1 MFYVLGTDGI
11 TVTETGRKTL
21 FIPKDH
27 DKYNEI
33 KENITKM
40 SYQNVFDMVDVKTLM
55 CGLLSETTET
65 YYNDND
71 DLEVFLSS
79 SAFSEG
85 NLKEIRDAIIFAIFD
100 KIEDKE
106 KREKVLDI
114 LKNMNLVSLKAAFE

>member
-40 SYQNVFDMVDVKTLM
+40 SYQNVFDIVDVKTLM

-71 DLEVFLSS
+71 DLEVFLTS
-79 SAFSEG
+79 SAFSES
-85 NLKEIRDAIIFAIFD
+85 NLKKIRDAIIFAIFD

>member
-1 MFYVLGTDGI
+1 MFYILGTDGI

-40 SYQNVFDMVDVKTLM
+40 TYQNVFDMVDVKTLM

-71 DLEVFLSS
+71 DLEVFLTS

-106 KREKVLDI
+106 KREKILDI

>member
-40 SYQNVFDMVDVKTLM
+40 TYQNVFDMVDVKTLM

-71 DLEVFLSS
+71 DLEVFLTS

>member
-79 SAFSEG
+79 SAFSES

>member
-65 YYNDND
+65 YYNNND
-71 DLEVFLSS
+71 DLEVFLTS

>member
-40 SYQNVFDMVDVKTLM
+40 SYQNIFDMVDVKTLM

-71 DLEVFLSS
+71 DLEIFLSS

-114 LKNMNLVSLKAAFE
+114 LKNMNLVSLKATFE

>member
-40 SYQNVFDMVDVKTLM
+40 TYQNVFDMVDVKTLI

-71 DLEVFLSS
+71 DLEVFLTS

>member
-40 SYQNVFDMVDVKTLM
+40 TYQNVFDMVDVKTLM

-71 DLEVFLSS
+71 DLEVFLTS

-114 LKNMNLVSLKAAFE
+114 LKNMNLVSLKVAFE

>member
-27 DKYNEI
+27 NKYNEI

-71 DLEVFLSS
+71 DLEVFLTSN
-79 SAFSEG
+79 AFSEG

>member
-40 SYQNVFDMVDVKTLM
+40 TYQNVFDMVDVKTLM
-55 CGLLSETTET
+55 CELLSETTET

-71 DLEVFLSS
+71 DLEVFLTS

-106 KREKVLDI
+106 KREKVLGI

>member
-21 FIPKDH
+21 FIPKGH

-71 DLEVFLSS
+71 DLEVFLTS
-79 SAFSEG
+79 SAFSESD
-85 NLKEIRDAIIFAIFD
+85 LKEIRAMIISTLIK
-100 KIEDKE
+100 KIEGQETKE
-106 KREKVLDI
+106 KAINILEK
-114 LKNMNLVSLKAAFE
+114 MNLVSLKAAFE

>member
-40 SYQNVFDMVDVKTLM
+40 TYQNVFDMVDVKTLM

-114 LKNMNLVSLKAAFE
+114 LKNMNLVSLKVAFE

>member
-71 DLEVFLSS
+71 DLEVFLTS

>member
-40 SYQNVFDMVDVKTLM
+40 TYQNVFDLVDVKTLM

-71 DLEVFLSS
+71 DLEVFLTS

-85 NLKEIRDAIIFAIFD
+85 NLKKIRDAIIFAIFD

>member
-40 SYQNVFDMVDVKTLM
+40 TYQNVFDMVDIKTLM

-71 DLEVFLSS
+71 DLEVFLTS

>member
-40 SYQNVFDMVDVKTLM
+40 SYQNVFDMMDVKTLM

-71 DLEVFLSS
+71 DLEVFLTS

>member
-40 SYQNVFDMVDVKTLM
+40 TYQNVFDMVDVKTLM
-55 CGLLSETTET
+55 CGLISETTET

-71 DLEVFLSS
+71 DLEVFLTS

-114 LKNMNLVSLKAAFE
+114 LKNMNLVSLKVAFE

>member
-71 DLEVFLSS
+71 DLEVFLTS

-114 LKNMNLVSLKAAFE
+114 LKNMNLVSLKAVFE

>member
-40 SYQNVFDMVDVKTLM
+40 TYQNVFDMVDVKTLM

-71 DLEVFLSS
+71 DLEVFLTS
-79 SAFSEG
+79 SAFSESD
-85 NLKEIRDAIIFAIFD
+85 LKEIRATIISTLIK
-100 KIEDKE
+100 KIEGQETKE
-106 KREKVLDI
+106 KAINILEK
-114 LKNMNLVSLKAAFE
+114 MNLVSLKAAFE

>member
-40 SYQNVFDMVDVKTLM
+40 TYQTVFDMVDVKTLM
-55 CGLLSETTET
+55 CGLFSETTET

-71 DLEVFLSS
+71 DLEVFLTS
-79 SAFSEG
+79 SAFSESD
-85 NLKEIRDAIIFAIFD
+85 LKEIRATIISTLIK
-100 KIEDKE
+100 KIEGQETKE
-106 KREKVLDI
+106 KAINILEK
-114 LKNMNLVSLKAAFE
+114 MNLVSLKAAFE

>member
-21 FIPKDH
+21 FISKDH

-40 SYQNVFDMVDVKTLM
+40 TYQNVFDMVDVKTLM

-71 DLEVFLSS
+71 DLEVFLTS

>member
-71 DLEVFLSS
+71 DLEVFLTS

-114 LKNMNLVSLKAAFE
+114 LKNMNLVSLKVAFE

>member
-1 MFYVLGTDGI
+1 MT
-11 TVTETGRKTL
+11 
-21 FIPKDH
+21 
-27 DKYNEI
+27 
-33 KENITKM
+33 
-40 SYQNVFDMVDVKTLM
+40 YQNVFDMVDVKTLM

-71 DLEVFLSS
+71 DLEVFLTS

>member
-71 DLEVFLSS
+71 DLEVFLTSN
-79 SAFSEG
+79 AFSEG

-106 KREKVLDI
+106 KREKALDI

>member
-27 DKYNEI
+27 SKYNDI
-33 KENITKM
+33 KENIAKM
-40 SYQNVFDMVDVKTLM
+40 SYQNIFEMIDIKTMM

-79 SAFSEG
+79 SAFNE
-85 NLKEIRDAIIFAIFD
+85 NDLKEIRTAIISTLVK
-100 KIEDKE
+100 KIEDQETKN
-106 KREKVLDI
+106 RVFDTLR
-114 LKNMNLVSLKAAFE
+114 NMNLVSLRVAFE

>member
-11 TVTETGRKTL
+11 TITETGRKTL

-40 SYQNVFDMVDVKTLM
+40 TYQNVFDMVDVKTLM

-114 LKNMNLVSLKAAFE
+114 LKNMNLVSLKVAFE

>member
-40 SYQNVFDMVDVKTLM
+40 TYQNVFDMVDVKTLM

-71 DLEVFLSS
+71 DLEVFLTS

-85 NLKEIRDAIIFAIFD
+85 NLKEIRDSIIFAIFD

-114 LKNMNLVSLKAAFE
+114 LKNMNLVSLKVAFE

>member
-40 SYQNVFDMVDVKTLM
+40 TYQNVFDMVDVKTLM
-55 CGLLSETTET
+55 CGFLSETTET

-71 DLEVFLSS
+71 DLEVFLTS

>member
-40 SYQNVFDMVDVKTLM
+40 TYQNVFDMVDVKTLM
-55 CGLLSETTET
+55 CGLLSKTTET

-71 DLEVFLSS
+71 DLEVFLTS

>member
-40 SYQNVFDMVDVKTLM
+40 TYQNVFDMVDVKTLM

-71 DLEVFLSS
+71 DLEVFLTS

-114 LKNMNLVSLKAAFE
+114 LKNMNLVSLKVVFE